1 LEALSA
7 VLVEAVVEEKVV
19 VEEKDVADLE
29 AALAVLAEA
38 ASVAE
43 EGSKI
48 KIPLTQRDFLFLL
61 FRHP

>member
-1 LEALSA
+1 
-7 VLVEAVVEEKVV
+7 VEAVVEEKAV
-19 VEEKDVADLE
+19 VEDKDVADLE